1 MKIALSMGVC
11 ALGLAIAATTVLA
24 PGASAQN
31 IPAPTGS
38 AVPPAMGTASASDA
52 GCGPE
57 KESFEVKSD
66 DKNHPVSEPP
76 AGLALVYF
84 IQDDTDYW
92 HRPRP
97 TTRWGLDGDWLGAT
111 QANAYFYMAVKPG
124 PHQLC
129 VIWQNAAINTYG
141 RKASATAWAA
151 KAGETYYFVA
161 QNMYWENPTGS
172 ATRLGLIVPEEAEL
186 RMSKFAYSTF
196 TPKK

>member
-1 MKIALSMGVC
+1 MKIALSIGVC
-11 ALGLAIAATTVLA
+11 ALAIAGVLA
-24 PGASAQN
+24 LPAMAQN

-38 AVPPAMGTASASDA
+38 AVPPATGTATASDA

-66 DKNHPVSEPP
+66 DSKHPVSEAP
-76 AGLALVYF
+76 AGMALVYF
-84 IQDDTDYW
+84 IQDDTDYL

-97 TTRWGLDGDWLGAT
+97 TTRWGLDGEWLGAT

-129 VIWQNAAINTYG
+129 VMWQNAAIVTDG
-141 RKASATAWAA
+141 RKSSATAWEAR
-151 KAGETYYFVA
+151 AGETYYFMA
-161 QNMYWENPTGS
+161 QDLYWENPTGS
-172 ATRLGLIVPEEAEL
+172 ALRVGRIIPEEAQL
-186 RMSKFAYSTF
+186 RMSKFGYSTF